1 MTPWEHHP
9 DLQRGRLIEIARLIH
24 QARNDALDRQDPSVG
39 SNPWTVG
46 CEAYAF
52 GIHQIIQAEPEHEW
66 LTVLQPGM
74 QFVFAIGD
82 VRVRFYKG
90 APDEPTKRTLR
101 QTFSEL
107 HQPSLFGLDEM
118 SPTELLYRIAVET
131 DFDGQV
137 AAISFVILDGESPIL
152 TWSIPMD
159 EPVTRIAAVDIP
171 DAEGVELS
179 KPRVIVPGVDQDKKD
194 GTEDD

>member
-1 MTPWEHHP
+1 
-9 DLQRGRLIEIARLIH
+9 
-24 QARNDALDRQDPSVG
+24 
-39 SNPWTVG
+39 
-46 CEAYAF
+46 
-52 GIHQIIQAEPEHEW
+52 
-66 LTVLQPGM
+66 
-74 QFVFAIGD
+74 
-82 VRVRFYKG
+82 
-90 APDEPTKRTLR
+90 
-101 QTFSEL
+101 
-107 HQPSLFGLDEM
+107 M

-152 TWSIPMD
+152 TWSIPLD